1 MKTLSIE
8 LGSPWENGYVE
19 SLNGKPRAKLLN
31 DQGFTVILSMVAPD
45 PAARARAR
53 ELVGAERW
61 EERGMG
67 VSKNPG

>member
-31 DQGFTVILSMVAPD
+31 DHGFTVILSMVAPD
-45 PAARARAR
+45 PAAR

-61 EERGMG
+61 EEPGMG
-67 VSKNPG
+67 VSKDPG